1 MKKFNNEL
9 LFYKWIKLILSIYHG
24 ENYYNE
30 MKKQEKKIDI
40 FQLEKILNNQI
51 KLLKKRESNFYN
63 ISVNQILNFSI
74 LYKYKKI

>member
-30 MKKQEKKIDI
+30 MKKQEKTIDI
-40 FQLEKILNNQI
+40 FQL
-51 KLLKKRESNFYN
+51 
-63 ISVNQILNFSI
+63 LNFI
-74 LYKYKKI
+74 QFKIF